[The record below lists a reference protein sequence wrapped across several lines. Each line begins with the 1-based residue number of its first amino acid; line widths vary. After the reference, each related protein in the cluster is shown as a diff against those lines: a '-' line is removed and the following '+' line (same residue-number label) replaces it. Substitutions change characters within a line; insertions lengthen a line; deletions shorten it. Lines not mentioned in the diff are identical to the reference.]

1 MTSDLARRALL
12 RTLRQPANVVP
23 VIFFPM
29 LLVAINSA
37 GLDAA
42 SELPGFPADS
52 YLDFI
57 IAVPFIQGGL
67 FAMLNAGTDLAT
79 DIESGFLRRLALTPV
94 RGTSLLLGQVA
105 GVVAL
110 SLVAAVVYLTVGFI
124 AGVTVAAGPAGVV
137 ALLVF
142 AVAIGLMFSS
152 IGAFVGLRSGSPQTV
167 QGFFPLFFVLLF
179 LSSAN
184 LPRDLM
190 EQDWF
195 ATVAGLNPV
204 SYLIEGIRSLVVT
217 GWDPAALWPAIAILV
232 VGTLVGGAAAAH
244 AMRTNLVRT

>member
-105 GVVAL
+105 GAVAL
-110 SLVAAVVYLTVGFI
+110 SLIAAVVYLSVGFI

-137 ALLVF
+137 ALLAF
-142 AVAIGLMFSS
+142 AVAVGLMFSS

-190 EQDWF
+190 EQEWF

-217 GWDPAALWPAIAILV
+217 GWDPAALWPAVAILV
-232 VGTLVGGAAAAH
+232 VGTLAGGGAAAH

>member
-110 SLVAAVVYLTVGFI
+110 SLIAAVVYLTVGFI
-124 AGVTVAAGPAGVV
+124 AGVTIAAGPAGVV
-137 ALLVF
+137 ALLGF
-142 AVAIGLMFSS
+142 AVAVGLMFSS

-190 EQDWF
+190 EQEWF

-232 VGTLVGGAAAAH
+232 VGTLAGGAAAAH